1 MLLDLL
7 LNSRDDIIDLKTI
20 PDLDGV
26 YFENKAKNDDY
37 DGVT

>member
-26 YFENKAKNDDY
+26 YFEKKKEEDD
-37 DGVT
+37 DNGVS